1 MVRLTEGYALEEV
14 AVKATSLVM
23 IAIGL
28 SLCYLAN
35 AWNIGAE
42 GQFLIGAVA
51 GSWIAVKTQGTDA
64 GHWVLPAMLVAG
76 AAAGALYALIP
87 AICKVKFGASE
98 ILTSLMLVY
107 IADLFLDYLVRVPW
121 RDPSGFN

>member
-14 AVKATSLVM
+14 AVKATSLVV
-23 IAIGL
+23 IAVGL

-35 AWNIGAE
+35 CWNIGAE

-64 GHWVLPAMLVAG
+64 GHWLLPAMLLTGVVAG
-76 AAAGALYALIP
+76 ARYALIP
-87 AICKVKFGASE
+87 AICKVRLSASE
-98 ILTSLMLVY
+98 ILTILMSVY
-107 IADLFLDYLVRVPW
+107 FTDLFLDYPQL
-121 RDPSGFN
+121 DPTPHRSGI

>member
-1 MVRLTEGYALEEV
+1 
-14 AVKATSLVM
+14 M

-51 GSWIAVKTQGTDA
+51 GA
-64 GHWVLPAMLVAG
+64 G
-76 AAAGALYALIP
+76 
-87 AICKVKFGASE
+87 S
-98 ILTSLMLVY
+98 
-107 IADLFLDYLVRVPW
+107 R
-121 RDPSGFN
+121 